1 MTTYTGT
8 AVTSGFT
15 YNTDLSD
22 DVSLVRFHIGD
33 TNEEGFYL
41 DNGTIQYFVT
51 AGSVG
56 SAVIACIKYIISQ
69 LSKPDFRLDWMA
81 VSNMEAAR
89 KGFENLLAQK
99 VAEFGLP
106 LYTASSTIS
115 QPYRADSKQD
125 SDVGVYDGSTEQ

>member
-1 MTTYTGT
+1 MTYSFDASLG
-8 AVTSGFT
+8 
-15 YNTDLSD
+15 D

-33 TNEEGFYL
+33 NSVDGYYL
-41 DNGTIQYFVT
+41 EDETIQYFVD

-69 LSKPDFRLDWMA
+69 LSKPDFRLDWMS

-89 KGFENLLAQK
+89 RGFEKLLNEK
-99 VAEFGLP
+99 VTEFGLP
-106 LYTASSTIS
+106 LYTASATIS

-125 SDVGVYDGSTEQ
+125 SDDAVYDGSTE

>member
-1 MTTYTGT
+1 MTYSFDASLGD
-8 AVTSGFT
+8 S
-15 YNTDLSD
+15 
-22 DVSLVRFHIGD
+22 VSLVRFHIGD
-33 TNEEGFYL
+33 NSVDGYYL
-41 DNGTIQYFVT
+41 EDETIQYFID

-56 SAVIACIKYIISQ
+56 SAVVACIKYIISQ
-69 LSKPDFRLDWMA
+69 LSKPDFKLDWMS

-89 KGFENLLAQK
+89 KGFEKLLNEK

-125 SDVGVYDGSTEQ
+125 SDDGVYDGSTE

>member
-1 MTTYTGT
+1 MTYSFDASLGD
-8 AVTSGFT
+8 
-15 YNTDLSD
+15 N
-22 DVSLVRFHIGD
+22 VSLVRFHIGD
-33 TNEEGFYL
+33 NSVDGYYL
-41 DNGTIQYFVT
+41 EDETIQYFID

-56 SAVIACIKYIISQ
+56 SAVVACIKYIISQ
-69 LSKPDFRLDWMA
+69 LSKPDFKLDWMS

-89 KGFENLLAQK
+89 KGFEKLLNEK

-125 SDVGVYDGSTEQ
+125 SDDGVYDGSTE

>member
-1 MTTYTGT
+1 MTYSFDASLGT
-8 AVTSGFT
+8 
-15 YNTDLSD
+15 
-22 DVSLVRFHIGD
+22 DVSLVRFHVGD
-33 TNEEGFYL
+33 TNVEGYYL
-41 DNGTIQYFVT
+41 EDETIQYFVT

>member
-1 MTTYTGT
+1 MTYSFD
-8 AVTSGFT
+8 AS
-15 YNTDLSD
+15 LAD

-33 TNEEGFYL
+33 NSVDGYYL
-41 DNGTIQYFVT
+41 EDETIQYFVT

-81 VSNMEAAR
+81 VSSMADAR
-89 KGFENLLAQK
+89 KGYEDLLAKK
-99 VAEFGLP
+99 VIEFGLP

-125 SDVGVYDGSTEQ
+125 SDDGVYDGSTE

>member
-1 MTTYTGT
+1 MT
-8 AVTSGFT
+8 FT
-15 YNTDLSD
+15 FDASLGD

-33 TNEEGFYL
+33 NNVDGYYL
-41 DNGTIQYFVT
+41 EDETIQYFVT

-81 VSNMEAAR
+81 VSDMKSAR
-89 KGFENLLAQK
+89 AGYEDLLNKK

-115 QPYRADSKQD
+115 LPYRADSKQD
-125 SDVGVYDGSTEQ
+125 SDDGVYDGSTE